1 MSARIVLSALS
12 GGTALMTRTYV
23 VMRRGRKQVKTAA
36 KTLFNG
42 LVGTGV
48 PERLA
53 QDIADIYAAQ
63 GLQLLSIRSLIRMA
77 QDLSG
82 PNREVMTTLPDD

>member
-36 KTLFNG
+36 KTFFSG
-42 LVGTGV
+42 LVEIGV

-63 GLQLLSIRSLIRMA
+63 GLQMLSIRSWIRIA
-77 QDLSG
+77 RDLSG
-82 PNREVMTTLPDD
+82 PNREVMSSLLDD